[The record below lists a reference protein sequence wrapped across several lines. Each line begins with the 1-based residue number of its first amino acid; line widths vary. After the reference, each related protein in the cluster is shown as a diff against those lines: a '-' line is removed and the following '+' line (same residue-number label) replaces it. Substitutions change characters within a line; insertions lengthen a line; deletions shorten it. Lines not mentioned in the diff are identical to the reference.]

1 MQIKVTCDI
10 DIAGNIKVV
19 YIYLYINVYINKYY
33 STMIK
38 KEILP
43 FVTTWMNHENIILRE
58 VCWIDEV
65 RYYIIY
71 VYMHSPRA

>member
-1 MQIKVTCDI
+1 MQIQVTCDI
-10 DIAGNIKVV
+10 DTAGNIKVV

-71 VYMHSPRA
+71 VYMHSPWA

>member
-10 DIAGNIKVV
+10 DTAGNIKVV

-71 VYMHSPRA
+71 VYMHSPWA